1 MAEETILDTPR
12 LLLRTWHDEDL
23 DDLVWLH
30 SQVDASRYL
39 SRDGKPWTH
48 EEAASRM
55 AGWVDEYRQFGIT
68 KLKLVRHEDGRFIG
82 RAGFSLFAATGQFE
96 LGYAIAPEFWGQ
108 GYATEI
114 AAALPGLFFDR
125 NIGDEFIGFA
135 HVDNAASLKVL
146 EKIGMRYQHTGPMN
160 GLLARVYAMSRA
172 DAAVLATGAPCQPV
186 SDQGTS
192 SKFHSGVTRPTWR
205 GPSWGAFLQPI
216 GVHHATLSLSG
227 CGCCRAHHRLRLR
240 G

>member
-1 MAEETILDTPR
+1 MAEETILETPR
-12 LLLRTWHDEDL
+12 LLLRTWRDEDL
-23 DDLVWLH
+23 DDHVWLH

-39 SRDGKPWTH
+39 SRDGKPWTR

-55 AGWVDEYRQFGIT
+55 AGWVEEYRQFGIT
-68 KLKLVRHEDGRFIG
+68 KLKLVRQEDGRFIG

-114 AAALPGLFFDR
+114 AAALPGLVFDR
-125 NIGDEFIGFA
+125 NIRDEFIAFA

-146 EKIGMRYQHTGPMN
+146 EKIGMRYQHTGLMN

-172 DAAVLATGAPCQPV
+172 DAAVPATGGLPA
-186 SDQGTS
+186 G
-192 SKFHSGVTRPTWR
+192 
-205 GPSWGAFLQPI
+205 L
-216 GVHHATLSLSG
+216 
-227 CGCCRAHHRLRLR
+227 
-240 G
+240 